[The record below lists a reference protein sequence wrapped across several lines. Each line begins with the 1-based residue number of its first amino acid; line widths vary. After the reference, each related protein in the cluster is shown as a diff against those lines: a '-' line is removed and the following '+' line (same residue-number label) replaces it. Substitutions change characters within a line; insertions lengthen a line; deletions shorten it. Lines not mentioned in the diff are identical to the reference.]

1 MYSPEEILKQANK
14 SADRICKKHPELESY
29 RDDIVQEVAMS
40 YFDEMPKHGNAK
52 KSVRG
57 NPERV
62 ICRIRN
68 SYKLD
73 DETSSGIYRFP
84 AIPFST
90 VEKYASA
97 VLNAKEI
104 DDVLNTLTQR
114 EERVIKLY
122 FGFDGTPETFREI
135 GEELGVGL
143 ERARIISVKALRKL
157 RHPARVR
164 RMITKYTIDCDPQDE
179 EMVREYVDII
189 RSSRD
194 EITEQTR
201 IDALNEAMHHRITD
215 KSYLLTE
222 DVIRARKIVQEYVG
236 IKLPDVPKY
245 QIARCCV
252 HGKEIIVPPE
262 ITGIKETCYWKA
274 ARRLDGFNPITAEF
288 YIDLADNLQNC
299 PGKRRRILF
308 RYFDVPA
315 AMIQT
320 LIGEQILNKCEK
332 YYDKYPWA
340 FIKKPEMDDI
350 VSMKY
355 QDSVITGLIGCITK
369 KHLWATFLYRTKQIN
384 KSEYD
389 QRVAECL
396 REREEKPTFIA
407 LFENCERID
416 DEAYIDP
423 YILSVFGDPFNIMR
437 NLMNI
442 SREREMDQDLN
453 ERGKEIVE
461 YLTRKECYFL
471 RDQQVQ

>member
-40 YFDEMPKHGNAK
+40 YFDEMPKHGYAK

-62 ICRIRN
+62 IRRIRN

-135 GEELGVGL
+135 GEDLGVGL
-143 ERARIISVKALRKL
+143 ERARLISVKALRKL
-157 RHPARVR
+157 RYPARVR
-164 RMITKYTIDCDPQDE
+164 RMVTKYTIDCDPQDE

-262 ITGIKETCYWKA
+262 ITGIKESCYSKT
-274 ARRLDGFNPITAEF
+274 GKFNPITAEH
-288 YIDLADNLQNC
+288 YVELAEELYERF
-299 PGKRRRILF
+299 GRKRLEMMF
-308 RYFDVPA
+308 QYFDVPA
-315 AMIQT
+315 AKIQMI
-320 LIGEQILNKCEK
+320 IGTKILNSCER

-340 FIKKPEMDDI
+340 FVKKPEMDNI

-369 KHLWATFLYRTKQIN
+369 KHLWATFLYKSKQIG

-389 QRVAECL
+389 RKVAECL
-396 REREEKPTFIA
+396 KEQEEKPTFIA
-407 LFENCERID
+407 LFENGERIENTMD
-416 DEAYIDP
+416 IDP
-423 YILSVFGDPFNIMR
+423 FILKTLGDPFNIMR

-442 SREREMDQDLN
+442 SRERVLDQDLN
-453 ERGKEIVE
+453 ARGQEIID
-461 YLTRKECYFL
+461 YITQKECYFL
-471 RDQQVQ
+471 RDQQVH